1 MMLLR
6 TACAFALF
14 GIVPAMAQT
23 PDATLLAGACQGCHG
38 AAGQGFHGIPQIKD
52 AHSRADFVAMMQAFR
67 ANQREATV
75 MGRIARGYSE
85 AEVTA
90 LAAFYARGR

>member
-1 MMLLR
+1 MSLR
-6 TACAFALF
+6 IACAFVLL
-14 GIVPAMAQT
+14 GMGPGLAQV
-23 PDATLLAGACQGCHG
+23 PDAVLLAGACQGCHG

-85 AEVTA
+85 AEITA
-90 LAAFYARGR
+90 LAVLYARAQ

>member
-1 MMLLR
+1 MLLR
-6 TACAFALF
+6 FACAFALF
-14 GIVPAMAQT
+14 GIAQSIAQT
-23 PDATLLAGACQGCHG
+23 PDAALLAGACQGCHG
-38 AAGQGFHGIPQIKD
+38 VAGQGVHGIPQIKD

-85 AEVTA
+85 AEITA
-90 LAAFYARGR
+90 LAVFYARAR